1 MESDMFGKR
10 GGEISEYVFFEMTI
24 SGKLKICEG
33 VTYKRKD
40 AQQFAASATIQTV
53 IWRGRKQL
61 DVIYLVGE
69 EMRDE

>member
-1 MESDMFGKR
+1 MSV
-10 GGEISEYVFFEMTI
+10 IFEMAI

-40 AQQFAASATIQTV
+40 AQQFSTSPTLQASLWPGQ
-53 IWRGRKQL
+53 RQF

-69 EMRDE
+69 EVRDE